1 MDIEKFMENPKV
13 DWDTDREINFMPGT
27 VDKKFIKN
35 DYIYGSFPERIAEM
49 DEDLL
54 WNV

>member
-1 MDIEKFMENPKV
+1 MDKEKIT
-13 DWDTDREINFMPGT
+13 WDTDREINFMPDQS
-27 VDKKFIKN
+27 DKKFIKN
-35 DYIYGSFPERIAEM
+35 DYIYGAFPPERIAEI